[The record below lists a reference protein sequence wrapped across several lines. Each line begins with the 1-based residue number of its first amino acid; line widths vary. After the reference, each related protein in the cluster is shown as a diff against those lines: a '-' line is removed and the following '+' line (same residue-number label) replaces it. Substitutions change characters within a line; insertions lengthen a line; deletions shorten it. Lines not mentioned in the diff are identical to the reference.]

1 MCLGDSQTGFPPELQ
16 NQPKPITLASHS
28 MCSELVQSA
37 LGGSQSHSGS
47 THTSA
52 GGLIP
57 VSNQQGTTFP
67 DFVGIACQHCFVD
80 VGKDFKILGEVGNF
94 APVCSACSAGQ
105 VRRESQS
112 FQVTYIRRSERDT
125 CKRHGCSQQC
135 ACYEE
140 EFLLLNRSIQEALP
154 SVPTSQQAEVLK
166 VLEATQSYC
175 PECAGHEL
183 TQPTFASTPSISG
196 PKFFPQEIEE
206 EDQSLTSCP
215 VVNQASNS
223 SLFLVRTSPSQCK
236 SRRTRRRRQRTKKK
250 ASPSNTILNTWR
262 RVENLLR
269 NGSRD
274 LLEPAVLCLEE
285 SIPESEVESLPR
297 WTLDQLLN
305 LVSGGTSMGKGAI
318 QFAVQDVIHRLEHK
332 PTKSVIQLRCSNVTQ
347 VRPAIINWLKT
358 CPEDV
363 IALQE
368 THLAGAA
375 LRDFVRKL
383 ALAGFRVFEGEALP
397 TVGHHSRGGIALLCR
412 KHLATRDV
420 STFLLE
426 GCGFVAAEL
435 RTGSANLLLVSL
447 YLQSATPASHYPNA
461 NILAELFSLV
471 KNWQG
476 PWLIMG
482 DYNLSPL
489 EVSEAGI
496 PAQTRGVVIPPNE
509 PSMDTGNVLD
519 MIVISRD
526 LAGVTKIQVDPT
538 APHRP
543 HLSLVISLD
552 LGLAKAGVMQIKQWP
567 EHWEVGPLEGP
578 WNPNLSIPVKGWLD
592 EPLSTS
598 KATSLF
604 AGISQQLSAILGDEQ
619 EGRGTSFTLHR
630 KPLIRP
636 APLKQHSVSGA
647 WQRLLKWLEYVREN
661 EFPQELQ
668 PAFHKLVIFLIA
680 KYAENESVLQQVS
693 HSFQQGVSESILR
706 EVQELSETSAK
717 AENLGEKES
726 YLDWLQQAAQGS
738 LRPIYRSIKAHEA
751 QVVRPFL
758 NKPFEIRPY
767 LKFCQWQKIWGSSG
781 DFVDPVIPELRQQA
795 IVESGRLAPVTFNSL
810 RRVLKTLPKKAPGP
824 DGWTNGLLRKLPRPA
839 IEDLLQLFQVVESTG
854 LMPQQWRTSQIA
866 LLVKNQ
872 DIERPIA
879 LCHVVYKCWLKTRYH
894 LVNKWLQDFKNI
906 APWDAARPG
915 IAAIDI
921 CVKRVLMAE
930 IAKARQKSRIS
941 LFLDLSTFYE
951 TVSHS
956 LLHSNAIEVGFPLVV
971 LNGAVQIYR
980 GARILQ
986 GDSQSS
992 PPAYAQKGILAGCP
1006 VAPALSKV
1014 ALFPVCN
1021 AVHQNGLATVL
1032 DVWIDDISAD
1042 VEHYDPQ
1049 IAARRAYKLYSL
1061 FKELLP
1067 TSELLLN
1074 FKKSAFTCSD
1084 PKAAAAL
1091 KKLLEDGDPK
1101 VCGVAKDL
1109 GVDNSGG
1116 RRRRTKQSRTR
1127 LDKAAAR
1134 NFKLQKLAVPTKK
1147 IAVRVNRVGVQTAAT
1162 WGHQA
1167 QGLAPKRMKIIRAA
1181 AGGHA
1186 SRQALGSLDLVFD
1199 LGEFS
1204 LQDPSERVLMEHWIT
1219 FAAFIPSLSREVFLK
1234 SWEISWCRLSA
1245 SPHPWKAASG
1255 PMAALQCYLMDL
1267 TYEAKNFLSW
1277 KFVGHG
1283 RDPHCT
1289 LDVAINLE
1297 DPSFVQ
1303 EVAFKLRQAGL
1314 SCRWSRVAA
1323 QEGCEALHHGIDWTV
1338 FRQLLRSHGKQ
1349 PLVTTSLRMLA
1360 QGAIKRKGH
1369 GGGGVCNWCGK
1380 EATLERNL
1388 ITCPKWDDKEQSPPV
1403 THRSLQASPSFMLRG
1418 LIPRLLTLHPPL
1430 VEEQMAVQATGIFR
1444 RKISASK
1451 VLAGC
1456 DASGGPFSSD
1466 PRLRIVS
1473 WSAVVALF
1481 KPSELLLE
1489 EQPSLTILGT
1499 LSGSLQV
1506 GASVSDGEAEA
1517 IKQWLLHCSGEIL
1530 FCSDSATALSRF
1542 HKGQIADPSRD
1553 NVVGHWTK
1561 SHLSREQHAEKFGKE
1576 SWWMW
1581 FLNAEADR
1589 LCGLKSAEALNM
1601 MHVQDVHTIDLEAKA
1616 RVAFLSRRCAHVLCN
1631 SLPEKKKLATERT
1644 ATPKKLSERPN
1655 KRQVLLGLVASSGSS
1670 GHIWKSTTGKN
1681 NMCIKCERCS
1691 LWIQQVDKP
1700 DLFDSLVQVPC
1711 LDHSF
1716 EPPLQCHR
1724 SHKLQF
1730 LGSHWKC
1737 RSCGAQLSVRVPKL
1751 SLKLKNGCKINS
1763 SIPKLEPS
1771 VKPINQL
1778 FQTGDSTAAVSATKA
1793 QGKAKSKAKPR
1804 GLVQTKLNFNGQA

>member
-57 VSNQQGTTFP
+57 VSNQQGTKFP

-112 FQVTYIRRSERDT
+112 FQVTYIRRSERGT

-183 TQPTFASTPSISG
+183 TQPTSASTPSISG

-206 EDQSLTSCP
+206 EDQSQTSCP

-250 ASPSNTILNTWR
+250 ASPSNTTLNTWR

-397 TVGHHSRGGIALLCR
+397 TVGRHSRGGIALLCR

-552 LGLAKAGVMQIKQWP
+552 LGLAKVGVMQIKQWP

-647 WQRLLKWLEYVREN
+647 WQRLLKWLEYVRDN

-680 KYAENESVLQQVS
+680 KYPENESVLQQVS

-810 RRVLKTLPKKAPGP
+810 HRVLKTLPKKAPGP

-1289 LDVAINLE
+1289 LDIAINLE

-1380 EATLERNL
+1380 EATLEHNL

-1473 WSAVVALF
+1473 WSVVVALF

-1517 IKQWLLHCSGEIL
+1517 IKQLLLHCSGEIL

-1581 FLNAEADR
+1581 FLNAEAER

-1716 EPPLQCHR
+1716 EPPLQCHS

>member
-1 MCLGDSQTGFPPELQ
+1 MISLQTALGSHSIMCLGDSQTGFPPELQ
-16 NQPKPITLASHS
+16 NQPKPITLASQS
-28 MCSELVQSA
+28 TCSELVQSA

-57 VSNQQGTTFP
+57 VSNQQGTKFP

-80 VGKDFKILGEVGNF
+80 VGKDFKILGEVGNL

-112 FQVTYIRRSERDT
+112 FQVTYIRRSERGT

-166 VLEATQSYC
+166 VLEATQSFC

-183 TQPTFASTPSISG
+183 TQPTSASTPSISG

-206 EDQSLTSCP
+206 EDQSQTSCP

-250 ASPSNTILNTWR
+250 ASPSNTTLNTWR

-274 LLEPAVLCLEE
+274 LLEPAVLRLEE

-318 QFAVQDVIHRLEHK
+318 QLALQDVIYRLEHK
-332 PTKSVIQLRCSNVTQ
+332 PTKSVVQLRCSNVTQ

-358 CPEDV
+358 CPEDI

-383 ALAGFRVFEGEALP
+383 AVAGFRVFEGEALP
-397 TVGHHSRGGIALLCR
+397 TVGRHSRGGIALLCR

-420 STFLLE
+420 NTFLLE

-496 PAQTRGVVIPPNE
+496 PAQTGGVVIPPNE
-509 PSMDTGNVLD
+509 PSMDTGNIID

-552 LGLAKAGVMQIKQWP
+552 LGLAKVGVMQIKQWP

-619 EGRGTSFTLHR
+619 EGRGTNFTLHR

-680 KYAENESVLQQVS
+680 KYPENESVLQQVS

-839 IEDLLQLFQVVESTG
+839 IEDLLQLFKVVESTG

-1042 VEHYDPQ
+1042 VEHFDPQ

-1147 IAVRVNRVGVQTAAT
+1147 IAVR
-1162 WGHQA
+1162 
-1167 QGLAPKRMKIIRAA
+1167 
-1181 AGGHA
+1181 
-1186 SRQALGSLDLVFD
+1186 
-1199 LGEFS
+1199 EF
-1204 LQDPSERVLMEHWIT
+1204 
-1219 FAAFIPSLSREVFLK
+1219 
-1234 SWEISWCRLSA
+1234 
-1245 SPHPWKAASG
+1245 
-1255 PMAALQCYLMDL
+1255 
-1267 TYEAKNFLSW
+1267 
-1277 KFVGHG
+1277 
-1283 RDPHCT
+1283 
-1289 LDVAINLE
+1289 
-1297 DPSFVQ
+1297 
-1303 EVAFKLRQAGL
+1303 
-1314 SCRWSRVAA
+1314 
-1323 QEGCEALHHGIDWTV
+1323 
-1338 FRQLLRSHGKQ
+1338 KQ
-1349 PLVTTSLRMLA
+1349 RPR
-1360 QGAIKRKGH
+1360 GAIKRKG
-1369 GGGGVCNWCGK
+1369 W
-1380 EATLERNL
+1380 R
-1388 ITCPKWDDKEQSPPV
+1388 
-1403 THRSLQASPSFMLRG
+1403 PS
-1418 LIPRLLTLHPPL
+1418 
-1430 VEEQMAVQATGIFR
+1430 A
-1444 RKISASK
+1444 
-1451 VLAGC
+1451 
-1456 DASGGPFSSD
+1456 
-1466 PRLRIVS
+1466 
-1473 WSAVVALF
+1473 
-1481 KPSELLLE
+1481 
-1489 EQPSLTILGT
+1489 
-1499 LSGSLQV
+1499 
-1506 GASVSDGEAEA
+1506 
-1517 IKQWLLHCSGEIL
+1517 
-1530 FCSDSATALSRF
+1530 
-1542 HKGQIADPSRD
+1542 
-1553 NVVGHWTK
+1553 
-1561 SHLSREQHAEKFGKE
+1561 
-1576 SWWMW
+1576 
-1581 FLNAEADR
+1581 
-1589 LCGLKSAEALNM
+1589 
-1601 MHVQDVHTIDLEAKA
+1601 
-1616 RVAFLSRRCAHVLCN
+1616 
-1631 SLPEKKKLATERT
+1631 
-1644 ATPKKLSERPN
+1644 
-1655 KRQVLLGLVASSGSS
+1655 
-1670 GHIWKSTTGKN
+1670 
-1681 NMCIKCERCS
+1681 
-1691 LWIQQVDKP
+1691 
-1700 DLFDSLVQVPC
+1700 
-1711 LDHSF
+1711 
-1716 EPPLQCHR
+1716 
-1724 SHKLQF
+1724 
-1730 LGSHWKC
+1730 
-1737 RSCGAQLSVRVPKL
+1737 
-1751 SLKLKNGCKINS
+1751 
-1763 SIPKLEPS
+1763 
-1771 VKPINQL
+1771 
-1778 FQTGDSTAAVSATKA
+1778 
-1793 QGKAKSKAKPR
+1793 
-1804 GLVQTKLNFNGQA
+1804 